1 MARDHLVWDW
11 NGTLLNDVDLVVRA
25 TNLVFS
31 TIGGRVLTVAE
42 HRLQFRRPVAE
53 FYATVLERVV
63 DADEFDRLD
72 KIFHDAY
79 RDGLTTCALADDAT
93 AAMRAWSGTQSL
105 LSMAP
110 HDDLVPTIT
119 AYGLHGS
126 FVRVDGLRTG
136 RGGGPK
142 AEHLVEHL
150 RALDVDAARV
160 VLIGDS
166 IDDADAAAAVGAAC
180 VLYTGGF
187 TDADRLRAS
196 GHPVAETLSA
206 AVELARTEAQ
216 SERR

>member
-25 TNLVFS
+25 TNLVF
-31 TIGGRVLTVAE
+31 TTMGGRVLTVEE

-53 FYATVLERVV
+53 FYAAVLERAV
-63 DADEFDRLD
+63 DAEEFDRLD

-79 RDGLTTCALADDAT
+79 RDGLTTCVLADDAPD
-93 AAMRAWSGTQSL
+93 AMRAWTGSQSL

-110 HDDLVPTIT
+110 HDDLVPTLT
-119 AYGLHGS
+119 SYGLDGS
-126 FVRVDGLRTG
+126 FTRVDGLRTG
-136 RGGGPK
+136 RAGGTK

-150 RALDVDAARV
+150 AALDVDAGRA

-166 IDDADAAAAVGAAC
+166 IDDADAAIAVGAAC

-187 TDADRLRAS
+187 TAAERLRAS
-196 GHPVAETLSA
+196 GHPVAETLA
-206 AVELARTEAQ
+206 EAVALAQ
-216 SERR
+216 SERK